1 MRVGFHAD
9 YATMRLRFWGVA
21 LWVRV
26 MGWGGITVGLR
37 YDTPSFLQ
45 GRVVDTPGGP
55 WSRC

>member
-1 MRVGFHAD
+1 MA
-9 YATMRLRFWGVA
+9 RFWGVA

-26 MGWGGITVGLR
+26 MGWGGITAGLR